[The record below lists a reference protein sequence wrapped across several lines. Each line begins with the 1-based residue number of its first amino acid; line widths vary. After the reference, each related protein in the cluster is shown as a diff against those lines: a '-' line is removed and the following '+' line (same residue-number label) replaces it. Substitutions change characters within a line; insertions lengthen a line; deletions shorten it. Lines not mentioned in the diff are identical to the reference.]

1 MEKYW
6 QHNRLLSDRQRGFC
20 KGLLSSDLLILS
32 HKWNKALDKNLD
44 TKTIALDIAGAF
56 NSVWHKGLLAK
67 LKSFGI
73 KGALLKLLT
82 SYQTD

>member
-1 MEKYW
+1 M
-6 QHNRLLSDRQRGFC
+6 
-20 KGLLSSDLLILS
+20 
-32 HKWNKALDKNLD
+32 WNKALDKNLD

-67 LKSFGI
+67 LKSFGN
-73 KGALLKLLT
+73 KGALLKLLK